1 MYVVQEVPG
10 TKDFISSLLDVSNDK
25 PGVCSVLIPFPLGVS
40 EDVVRLG
47 HSTLAFYMQSC
58 LGCVCVLLGLE
69 TPNLCMLNVYIR
81 IYIFLCIYIILY
93 VYVHM
98 TQRKCVRMTDYTR
111 TKQTLT

>member
-1 MYVVQEVPG
+1 MYVVQEVSD

-58 LGCVCVLLGLE
+58 LGCVCVVGTGDPKFVHVE
-69 TPNLCMLNVYIR
+69 RIYIR
-81 IYIFLCIYIILY
+81 IYIFYVYIYIYIY
-93 VYVHM
+93 I
-98 TQRKCVRMTDYTR
+98 
-111 TKQTLT
+111 